1 MAFIFYYYH
10 FTTNSNN
17 KNKKATMKLNP
28 IVLEKTN
35 KAFSA
40 NAGLIFLNQLIE
52 QLDLETKIS
61 NFLPVKKK
69 ERGITSF
76 TKFKSGLFSFAAGS
90 DCLDD
95 FNDLREEALYKEL
108 CLGGISSRS
117 MGDFLRSFSSMS
129 MENLNDEIGEIALN
143 LRLRTHPDEP
153 DFILTMD
160 STPHEQTGQKMEGV
174 KWNYKNLWCLDSQN
188 AYDQFGYSYGFDL
201 RAGNTFSAEGSEV
214 MIRKVF
220 KRIPERMKRYFRADS
235 AYGRVS
241 VYNELINAK
250 AKFAIVLRENL
261 GRHVRK
267 MLLNQH
273 SMKWSKTETIFFD
286 SKECE
291 TACGLYPIKDLVGG
305 RQYLRVVFIRAK
317 IKGMQF
323 SLLDDPSEDGYRY
336 YSLITNMDSSEKSD
350 DAIIEF
356 YRGRANAENFI
367 RDQKNGY
374 DFHHFPCKKLSA
386 NKAYGLIGTV
396 AYNLMR
402 NLSFYLVEGGC
413 FAKKVRN
420 KLIKLPCQII
430 RHARRITVRLAPRT
444 LEVFERILKIMK
456 LKNSKVYE
464 TEFT

>member
-1 MAFIFYYYH
+1 MRV
-10 FTTNSNN
+10 
-17 KNKKATMKLNP
+17 NP
-28 IVLEKTN
+28 IFLKKTN
-35 KAFSA
+35 KALSA

-52 QLDLETKIS
+52 QLDLESKLS

-76 TKFKSGLFSFAAGS
+76 TKFKPGLLSFAAGS

-95 FNDLREEALYKEL
+95 FDELREEVLYKEL
-108 CLGGISSRS
+108 CYGGISSRA
-117 MGDFLRSFSSMS
+117 MGDFLRSFSAISL
-129 MENLNDEIGEIALN
+129 ENLSDELGGIALN
-143 LRLRTHPDEP
+143 LRLRTHPDDL

-201 RAGNTFSAEGSEV
+201 RPGNTFSAEGSEV
-214 MIRKVF
+214 MIRQVF
-220 KRIPERMKRYFRADS
+220 KKIPKKMKRYFRADS

-241 VYNELINAK
+241 VYNELINAN

-273 SMKWSKTETIFFD
+273 SMKWSKTRTVFFE
-286 SKECE
+286 SNECE
-291 TACGLYPIKDLVGG
+291 TACGVYPIANLAGG
-305 RQYLRVVFIRAK
+305 RTYLRVVFIRAK
-317 IKGMQF
+317 IKGVQLNF
-323 SLLDDPSEDGYRY
+323 LENPSEDGYQY
-336 YSLITNMDSSEKSD
+336 YSIITNMDRSEKSD
-350 DAIIEF
+350 DGIIDF

-367 RDQKNGY
+367 REQKNGY

-386 NKAYGLIGTV
+386 NKAYGLIGTI

-402 NLSFYLVEGGC
+402 NLSFYLVKGGC

-420 KLIKLPCQII
+420 KLIKLPCQVV
-430 RHARRITVRLAPRT
+430 RHARRLTVQVAPRT
-444 LEVFERILKIMK
+444 LEVMEKILQNMK
-456 LKNSKVYE
+456 NNNSRVYE
-464 TEFT
+464 NFT

>member
-1 MAFIFYYYH
+1 
-10 FTTNSNN
+10 
-17 KNKKATMKLNP
+17 MKLNP

-35 KAFSA
+35 KALSA

-52 QLDLETKIS
+52 QLDLETKLS
-61 NFLPVKKK
+61 NFLPAKKK

-76 TKFKSGLFSFAAGS
+76 TKFKSGLLSFASGI

-95 FNDLREEALYKEL
+95 FNELRDESLYKEL
-108 CLGGISSRS
+108 CFGGISSRA

-129 MENLNDEIGEIALN
+129 LENLSAELGDIALN
-143 LRLRTHPDEP
+143 LRLRTHPDDL

-201 RAGNTFSAEGSEV
+201 RPGNTFSAEGSEV
-214 MIRKVF
+214 MIRQVF
-220 KRIPERMKRYFRADS
+220 KKIPKNMKRYFRADS

-241 VYNELINAK
+241 VYNELINANVN
-250 AKFAIVLRENL
+250 FAIVLRENL

-273 SMKWSKTETIFFD
+273 SMKWLKTRTIFFETN
-286 SKECE
+286 ECE
-291 TACGLYPIKDLVGG
+291 TACGLYPIKNLAGG
-305 RQYLRVVFIRAK
+305 RRYLRVVFIRAQK
-317 IKGMQF
+317 KGIQL
-323 SLLDDPSEDGYRY
+323 SLLDNLEDGYEY
-336 YSLITNMDSSEKSD
+336 YSIITNMERSEKSD
-350 DAIIEF
+350 EEIIEF

-367 RDQKNGY
+367 REQKNGY

-386 NKAYGLIGTV
+386 NKAYGLIGTI

-402 NLSFYLVEGGC
+402 NLSFYLVKGGC

-420 KLIKLPCQII
+420 KLIKLPCQVV
-430 RHARRITVRLAPRT
+430 RHARRLTVRLAPTT
-444 LEVFERILKIMK
+444 LEVYEKILTNMK
-456 LKNSKVYE
+456 HNNSKVYE
-464 TEFT
+464 KKFT